1 MSKSTN
7 LKNLLTSTTN
17 FIHNTTKTG
26 MTRLIIFSILLCITQ
41 PNLYSQNSITKNVV
55 KRDISVLPK
64 VDDIIINS
72 AKIMRYKLTDRVFK
86 DNLGISQRLWLDSD
100 GEMYYPRI
108 KGCEVEFWPMSMFEI
123 WWD

>member
-1 MSKSTN
+1 
-7 LKNLLTSTTN
+7 
-17 FIHNTTKTG
+17 
-26 MTRLIIFSILLCITQ
+26 MTRLIIFSILFCISQ

-55 KRDISVLPK
+55 KRDVSVLPK
-64 VDDIIINS
+64 VDDIIINA

-86 DNLGISQRLWLDSD
+86 DNLGISQRLWLDTD

-108 KGCEVEFWPMSMFEI
+108 KGCEVEFWPMSKFEI